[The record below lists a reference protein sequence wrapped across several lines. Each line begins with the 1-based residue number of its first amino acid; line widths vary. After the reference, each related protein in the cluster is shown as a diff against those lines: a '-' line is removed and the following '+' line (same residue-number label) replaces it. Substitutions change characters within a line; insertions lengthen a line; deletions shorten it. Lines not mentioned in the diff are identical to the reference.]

1 LLVRK
6 LYLSVFTDSLLMR
19 TPALGWVYSHSLMRA
34 YLVLEDGSWFEGES
48 IGAEG
53 YTTGELVFNT
63 GMTGYQEVL
72 TDPSYAGQIVLMTY
86 PLMGNYGLNS
96 EDEESF
102 RVQVA
107 GFVVREACDA
117 PSNWRARLT
126 LHDYLAMNGIVGI
139 EGIDTRAV
147 TRRIRE
153 RGVMMGTITTCE
165 SPDEALERLHS
176 TPRYEEHD
184 FVFRVTAPAPYKW
197 GYDGLEPMDAPDDRY
212 RYRVAIL
219 DCGVKWNI
227 PRRLASLGVRSLILP
242 ATTPAH
248 EILAL
253 NPDGVLLS
261 PGPGDPARLGS
272 IVATIRELIGKKPM
286 AGICLGHQL
295 LCLAMGAS
303 TYKLKFGHRGCN
315 HPVKNL
321 LTGQV
326 AITSHNHGYAVVPES
341 LEGTGLEVT
350 HVQLNDGTI
359 EGVRHRDLRLITLQ
373 FHPEAAPGP
382 WDSRPFFNEFLQL
395 LG

>member
-1 LLVRK
+1 RSRTGTSARTLL
-6 LYLSVFTDSLLMR
+6 
-19 TPALGWVYSHSLMRA
+19 PASPKGIVPAPQVYFPRPMRA
-34 YLVLEDGSWFEGES
+34 YLVLEDGSWYEGEAL
-48 IGAEG
+48 GVEG
-53 YTTGELVFNT
+53 HTTGELVFNT

-86 PLMGNYGLNS
+86 PLVGNYGLNP
-96 EDEESF
+96 EDQESF

-107 GFVVREACDA
+107 GFVVREACDS
-117 PSNWRARLT
+117 PSNWRARVA

-139 EGIDTRAV
+139 EGVDTRAI

-153 RGVMMGTITTCE
+153 RGVMMGTITTTE
-165 SPDEALERLHS
+165 TPADAFERLQS
-176 TPRYEEHD
+176 TPRYEESD
-184 FVFRVTAPAPYKW
+184 FVFSVTTPTPYKW
-197 GYDGLEPMDAPDDRY
+197 GYNGLEPMSAPDDCY

-227 PRRLASLGVRSLILP
+227 PRRLAGLGVRSIILP
-242 ATTPAH
+242 ATTPAE

-253 NPDGVLLS
+253 NPDGILLS

-272 IVATIRELIGKKPM
+272 VVATIRELIGKKPI

-295 LCLAMGAS
+295 LCLALGAS

-341 LEGTGLEVT
+341 LAGTGLEVT
-350 HVQLNDGTI
+350 HIQLNDGTI
-359 EGVRHRDLRLITLQ
+359 EGVRHPDLRLITLQ

-382 WDSRPFFNEFLQL
+382 WDSRPFFTEFLHL
-395 LG
+395 MG

>member
-1 LLVRK
+1 
-6 LYLSVFTDSLLMR
+6 
-19 TPALGWVYSHSLMRA
+19 MRA
-34 YLVLEDGSWFEGES
+34 YLVLEDGSWYEGEA

-53 YTTGELVFNT
+53 HATGELVFNT

-86 PLMGNYGLNS
+86 PLVGNYGLNL
-96 EDEESF
+96 EDQESF

-107 GFVVREACDA
+107 GFVVREACDS
-117 PSNWRARLT
+117 PSNWRARLA
-126 LHDYLAMNGIVGI
+126 LHDYLVMNGVVGI
-139 EGIDTRAV
+139 AGVDTRAI

-153 RGVMMGTITTCE
+153 HGVMMGTITT
-165 SPDEALERLHS
+165 DETPMDAFERLQN
-176 TPRYEEHD
+176 TPRYEESD
-184 FVFRVTAPAPYKW
+184 FVFSVTTQAPYKW
-197 GYDGLEPMDAPDDRY
+197 GYDGLEAMDAPDDRY

-227 PRRLASLGVRSLILP
+227 PRRLASLGVRSIILP
-242 ATTPAH
+242 ATTPAK

-272 IVATIRELIGKKPM
+272 IVATIRELIGKKPI

-295 LCLAMGAS
+295 LCLALGAS

-341 LEGTGLEVT
+341 LAGTGLEIT

-359 EGVRHRDLRLITLQ
+359 EGVRHPDLKLITLQ

-382 WDSRPFFNEFLQL
+382 WDSRPFFAEFLHL
-395 LG
+395 MG

>member
-1 LLVRK
+1 
-6 LYLSVFTDSLLMR
+6 
-19 TPALGWVYSHSLMRA
+19 
-34 YLVLEDGSWFEGES
+34 
-48 IGAEG
+48 
-53 YTTGELVFNT
+53 
-63 GMTGYQEVL
+63 
-72 TDPSYAGQIVLMTY
+72 
-86 PLMGNYGLNS
+86 
-96 EDEESF
+96 
-102 RVQVA
+102 VQVA
-107 GFVVREACDA
+107 GFVVREACEA
-117 PSNWRARLT
+117 PSNWRARFT

-139 EGIDTRAV
+139 EGVDTRAV

-153 RGVMMGTITTCE
+153 HGVMMGTITACE
-165 SPDEALERLHS
+165 SPDEALERLHT
-176 TPRYEEHD
+176 TPRYDEHD
-184 FVFRVTAPAPYKW
+184 FVFSVTTPVPYKW

-227 PRRLASLGVRSLILP
+227 PRRLARLETRSIILP
-242 ATTPAH
+242 ATTPAS

-272 IVATIRELIGKKPM
+272 IVATIRELIGKKPI

-295 LCLAMGAS
+295 LCLALGAS

-321 LTGQV
+321 LTGEV

-359 EGVRHRDLRLITLQ
+359 EGVRHRDLKLITLQ

-382 WDSRPFFNEFLQL
+382 WDSRPFFSQFLQL
-395 LG
+395 FG